1 MKNCKKNAISAAVVL
16 ALGSSFLSFPAL
28 AAIPDG
34 DYVMVINNTPYSVG
48 YQFGSDGAWNS
59 SFTFSCLPGAK
70 GCGSQAMYDDTAVAP
85 VNGRYSGNPNDGVA
99 GFLNINV
106 NGGSITASS
115 FSIDTIFGTAGG
127 NFGQYIDASVHSVN
141 MTGSVDA
148 AGNMTF
154 APTGRLATVGDFP
167 TLVDERWNVDN
178 FNGGGSATATSF
190 VPNPPTNNS
199 AWQSFSTGT
208 ATNFAGTIHGAPATN
223 IGDID
228 GDGLPDFR
236 AILVSGGS
244 IGSDWSGFFGA
255 QYFEVWNV
263 HILSGTEIIIPPP
276 PFNVFI
282 KVEGGLT
289 QECSTTGGSN
299 VSMSLGIPVGLDLDT
314 ATWIVDGVVVTTG
327 ANLDAFL
334 ELGPHTISVTATS
347 TDGQTGTDTAQIIV
361 RDTTAPELQIAFK
374 DAESGEVVTQI
385 DEHGKRRVVAD
396 FEASD
401 ICDSAPAAQGIMGL
415 PIESSDEIQL
425 KAQKENVILTT
436 SELTL
441 SVTAKDASGNSSEGQ
456 TTLLI
461 TP

>member
-1 MKNCKKNAISAAVVL
+1 MMSSKKNTVSAAVVL
-16 ALGSSFLSFPAL
+16 ALGSSFLSFPTL

-59 SFTFSCLPGAK
+59 SFTFSCLPGSK

-115 FSIDTIFGTAGG
+115 FSADTIFGTAGG
-127 NFGQYIDASVHSVN
+127 NFGQYIDASVHPVN

-148 AGNMTF
+148 VGNMTF
-154 APTGRLATVGDFP
+154 TPTGRLATVGDF
-167 TLVDERWNVDN
+167 TSMVDERWNVDN
-178 FNGGGSATATSF
+178 FNGITDF
-190 VPNPPTNNS
+190 VPNPPTSNS

-208 ATNFAGTIHGAPATN
+208 ATNFAGTIHGTPATN

-228 GDGLPDFR
+228 GDGLSDFK
-236 AILVSGGS
+236 AVLVSGGT
-244 IGSDWSGFFGA
+244 IGSDWGGFFGA

-289 QECSTTGGSN
+289 QECSTIGGSN
-299 VSMSLGIPVGLDLDT
+299 ASMSLGIPAGLDLDT

-347 TDGQTGTDTAQIIV
+347 TDGQTGSDTAQVIV
-361 RDTTAPELQIAFK
+361 RDTTAPELQIAFM
-374 DAESGEVVTQI
+374 DAKSGEVITQI

-396 FEASD
+396 FGASD

-415 PIESSDEIQL
+415 PIESGDKIRV
-425 KAQKENVILTT
+425 KAQKEKVVLTT

-441 SVTAKDASGNSSEGQ
+441 SVTAKDASGNSSQGQ